1 MDGTRLQK
9 VSRLIQKDISEII
22 QLESNNLFEGAMI
35 TVTKVK
41 ISADLSI
48 ARINVSIFPLRGKT
62 VDEIFKLLTEK
73 KDYIRMKLANKVRNQ
88 LRVIPNLSFYIDDSL
103 DYIENIEKLLKE

>member
-48 ARINVSIFPLRGKT
+48 ARINVSIFPLRVKT

-73 KDYIRMKLANKVRNQ
+73 KDYIRMKLASKVRNQ
-88 LRVIPNLSFYIDDSL
+88 LRVIPNISFHIDDSL